1 MKIWFILFATSLLA
15 ASAHAQNWAPPPTVV
30 AALPTVQPAAFE
42 AHVRYLADDRLRG
55 RLPGTPGY
63 QLAVDYVTAQLKQ
76 NGVAPAGDQGGYT
89 QKVRLRRAFVE
100 PGATVSYQAATSLAQ
115 PLAYGAAA
123 TVYPNPGQAEV
134 TVKDAPLVFAGY
146 GISAPE
152 LKYDDYASL
161 DAKGKV
167 VVVTRQLPRQFG
179 ANERQYFSDL
189 RTIIETASRHG
200 AVGVLLAAARSDAHL
215 PDFPKGVVSALS
227 PDDRVAVSRSY
238 ALGYVQLVG
247 SVSAATLH
255 QFFAGAATDTARV
268 LAALRGGK
276 TASMALLG
284 RLNAHYRSRY
294 QDVNS
299 YNVVGKIVGSDPVLK
314 NEYVVH
320 SAHLDHLGVGA
331 PINGDSIYNGA
342 HDNATGVASVLEI
355 SKLYASLRQKPRR
368 SVLFVLMT
376 GEEMGLLG
384 SAYFAKFPTVPSSAK
399 YFARFPLLPRAVL
412 VADINTDMPTLIAP
426 LLGVVP
432 LGADHSS
439 LLQEVKN
446 AASFLQLAIEPDPE
460 PTQNRF
466 IRSDQYSF
474 VVQGI
479 PALHIKYGNKTADGK
494 NNLSETV
501 QQWRALTYHKPQ
513 DNVEGGTF
521 DWAAGV
527 KYAQLN
533 FLIGYQVAQADTR
546 PTWNKGDFFGR
557 RFGK

>member
-1 MKIWFILFATSLLA
+1 MKNWLSLLLSGLLSAPA
-15 ASAHAQNWAPPPTVV
+15 AAQTWTPPAPVV
-30 AALPTVQPAAFE
+30 AALPTAQPAAFE

-63 QLAVDYVTAQLKQ
+63 QLAVDYVTAQFKQ
-76 NGVAPAGDQGGYT
+76 IGVAPAGDQGGYT

-100 PGATVSYQAATSLAQ
+100 PGAVLSYQSAAGAAV
-115 PLAYGAAA
+115 PLAYGPAA
-123 TVYPNPGQAEV
+123 TVYPNPEQAEIA
-134 TVKDAPLVFAGY
+134 VKDAALVFAGY

-152 LKYDDYASL
+152 LKYDDYAGL

-167 VVVTRQLPRQFG
+167 VVVTRQAPRQFG
-179 ANERQYFSDL
+179 DNERQYFTDL
-189 RTIIETASRHG
+189 RTVLETAARHG
-200 AVGVLLAAARSDAHL
+200 AVGVLLAAARPDVHL
-215 PDFPKGVVSALS
+215 PDFLKGVVSALGS
-227 PDDRVAVSRSY
+227 DGRVAVSRSY
-238 ALGYVQLVG
+238 APGSVQLVG
-247 SVSAATLH
+247 SISAATLQ
-255 QFFAGAATDTARV
+255 QFFAGAATDTART
-268 LAALRGGK
+268 LAALRSGK
-276 TASMALLG
+276 TAPVVLTG
-284 RLNAHYRSRY
+284 RLTARYRSRY
-294 QDVNS
+294 QDVDS

-320 SAHLDHLGVGA
+320 SAHLDHLGVGV

-355 SKLYASLRQKPRR
+355 SKLYAGLRQKPRR
-368 SVLFVLMT
+368 SVLFVLVT

-384 SAYFAKFPTVPSSAK
+384 SAYFAKLPTVPKKA
-399 YFARFPLLPRAVL
+399 L

-426 LLGVVP
+426 LLAVVP

-439 LLQEVKN
+439 LLKEVKN
-446 AASFLQLAIEPDPE
+446 AADYLKLSIDPDPE
-460 PTQNRF
+460 PSQNRF

-501 QQWRALTYHKPQ
+501 QKWRALTYHKPQ
-513 DNVEGGTF
+513 DNFEGGTF
-521 DWAAGV
+521 DWVAGV
-527 KYAQLN
+527 QFARLN
-533 FLIGYQVAQADTR
+533 FLIGYQVAQATAR
-546 PTWNKGDFFGR
+546 PMWNAGDFFGA

>member
-1 MKIWFILFATSLLA
+1 MKIWLNLLGASLFAA
-15 ASAHAQNWAPPPTVV
+15 PAFAQTLTLPKPV
-30 AALPTVQPAAFE
+30 ADQLQAVRPADLE

-63 QLAVDYVTAQLKQ
+63 QMAVDYVAAQFKK
-76 NGVAPAGDQGGYT
+76 NGVSPAGDQGGYT

-100 PGATVSYQAATSLAQ
+100 PGATLAYQPATGTAQ
-115 PLAYGAAA
+115 PLAYGPAA
-123 TVYPNPGQAEV
+123 TVYPNPGQPEV
-134 TVKDAPLVFAGY
+134 NVTNAPLVFAGY

-152 LKYDDYASL
+152 LKYDDYAGL

-167 VVVTRQLPRQFG
+167 VIISRQSPRQF
-179 ANERQYFSDL
+179 ADNERQYFADL
-189 RTIIETASRHG
+189 RTVLETAARHG
-200 AVGVLLAAARSDAHL
+200 AVGVLLASAHAEAKL
-215 PDFPKGVVSALS
+215 PEFPKGMVSALG
-227 PDDRVAVSRSY
+227 PDGQVAVSRSY
-238 ALGYVQLVG
+238 ALGSAQLVG
-247 SVSAATLH
+247 TISPATL
-255 QFFAGAATDTARV
+255 QQLFAGATTDTTRA
-268 LAALRGGK
+268 LGALRSGK
-276 TASMALLG
+276 PASVVLPG
-284 RLNAHYRSRY
+284 RLSAHYRSRY
-294 QDVNS
+294 QDVDS
-299 YNVVGKIVGSDPVLK
+299 YNVVGKLTGADPILK

-331 PINGDSIYNGA
+331 AINGDSIYNGA

-355 SKLYASLRQKPRR
+355 SKLYAGLKSKPRR

-376 GEEMGLLG
+376 GEEMGLIG
-384 SAYFAKFPTVPSSAK
+384 SAYFAKLPTVPQ
-399 YFARFPLLPRAVL
+399 RAL

-426 LLGVVP
+426 LLAVVP

-439 LLQEVKN
+439 LLTEVTR
-446 AASFLQLAIEPDPE
+446 AANYLNLSIEPDPE

-479 PALHIKYGNKTADGK
+479 PALHIKYGNKTADGQ

-501 QQWRALTYHKPQ
+501 QKWRALTYHKPQ
-513 DNVEGGTF
+513 DNFEGGTF
-521 DWAAGV
+521 DWAAGA

-533 FLIGYQVAQADTR
+533 FLIGYQVAQAVKR
-546 PTWNKGDFFGR
+546 PTWNKGDFFGV